1 MKTKSII
8 GGLTAAGA
16 VALAGCTA
24 YARRYKLTDED
35 RNTPILGDDYIN
47 KDEEPFFDGGGCA
60 IDINAPADL
69 VWQHIKQCGI
79 DRAGWYSFEHLE
91 RLCTFDIHNHYTIH
105 PEWQERKEGD
115 FLFYHQPPWGVGS
128 IVTGVDEETH
138 QMSTVSDSRKEP
150 VVKDSIYMNL
160 PGFKY
165 FCWTWNFAVHDKG
178 DGTSRYVTKAHVN
191 PTPTSPPSN
200 RP

>member
-8 GGLTAAGA
+8 GGLAAAGA

-79 DRAGWYSFEHLE
+79 DRAG
-91 RLCTFDIHNHYTIH
+91 DHNALGMEPAAIS
-105 PEWQERKEGD
+105 G
-115 FLFYHQPPWGVGS
+115 LFVANKILG
-128 IVTGVDEETH
+128 
-138 QMSTVSDSRKEP
+138 
-150 VVKDSIYMNL
+150 
-160 PGFKY
+160 
-165 FCWTWNFAVHDKG
+165 
-178 DGTSRYVTKAHVN
+178 KA
-191 PTPTSPPSN
+191 
-200 RP
+200 

>member
-8 GGLTAAGA
+8 GGLAAAGA

-35 RNTPILGDDYIN
+35 CNTPILG
-47 KDEEPFFDGGGCA
+47 
-60 IDINAPADL
+60 
-69 VWQHIKQCGI
+69 
-79 DRAGWYSFEHLE
+79 
-91 RLCTFDIHNHYTIH
+91 
-105 PEWQERKEGD
+105 EWQERKEGD
-115 FLFYHQPPWGVGS
+115 FLFYHQPPWSVGS